1 MKRYFSMLLVLL
13 LSYVTAAAQ
22 PFAEDIVAFRKQD
35 SISFPARG
43 QILFIGSSSFTL
55 WKDVQQYFPSH
66 PVINRGFGG
75 STLLDVT
82 RYAGDVIFKYKPKQ
96 IVMYCGENDIAA
108 DSMVTGKVVL
118 QRFKKLYKD
127 IRNNLGNVP
136 VVYISM
142 KPSPS
147 RWHMRARTTEG
158 NRLIKKFL
166 SKKGEAGKF
175 VDVWTSMLN
184 DDGLPKEDIF
194 LGDKL
199 HMNEKGYQLWKKILE
214 PYLLKD

>member
-1 MKRYFSMLLVLL
+1 MLLVLL
-13 LSYVTAAAQ
+13 LSWVTAVAQ
-22 PFAEDIVAFRKQD
+22 PFANEIAAFRKQD
-35 SISFPARG
+35 SINFPGAG
-43 QILFIGSSSFTL
+43 KILFAGSSSFTL

-82 RYAGDVIFKYKPKQ
+82 RYADDVIFKYRPKQ

-147 RWHMRARTTEG
+147 RWCLKDKMAEG
-158 NRLIKKFL
+158 NRLIEKFL
-166 SKKGEAGKF
+166 KKKKRNGKF
-175 VDVWTSMLN
+175 INVWSAMLN
-184 DDGLPKEDIF
+184 DDGLPKKDIF
-194 LGDKL
+194 LDDKL
-199 HMNEKGYQLWKKILE
+199 HMNEKGYQIWKKILE